1 VTDRRGT
8 YSGATPL
15 KADQREITC
24 AAAKVTNQ
32 HQRVRFKAL
41 RIIIGSADRFVRVSR
56 VANTDPPVSLSI
68 AMAGERLVRHG
79 TGEGNRPA
87 RDDAAAKIGELAI
100 RVADQEA
107 KKCRQQIFEFV
118 TAAKDASFIEDG
130 ACNVTLKRLN
140 EARFVGGS

>member
-1 VTDRRGT
+1 VTDRGGA

-15 KADQREITC
+15 EADQREITC
-24 AAAKVTNQ
+24 AAAKITNQ

-41 RIIIGSADRFVRVSR
+41 RIVIGSTDRFVRVYR

-68 AMAGERLVRHG
+68 AMRGERLVRCG
-79 TGEGNRPA
+79 TGKGNRPA

-107 KKCRQQIFEFV
+107 KKCGQQIFEFI

-130 ACNVTLKRLN
+130 ACNVT
-140 EARFVGGS
+140 S